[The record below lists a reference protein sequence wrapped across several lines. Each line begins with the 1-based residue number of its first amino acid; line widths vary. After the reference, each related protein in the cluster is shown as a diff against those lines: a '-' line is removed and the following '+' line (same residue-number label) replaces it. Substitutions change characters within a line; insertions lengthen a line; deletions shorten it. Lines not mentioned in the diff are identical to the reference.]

1 VHVGDIQVDK
11 RFIENQRNDKNM
23 RGDQKI
29 NKSKKFE
36 ATVVGPE
43 AEKIA
48 NALCKGKDVYFE
60 IHEKTID
67 GEPAVVFNGEIYPD

>member
-1 VHVGDIQVDK
+1 MI
-11 RFIENQRNDKNM
+11 KNM

-48 NALCKGKDVYFE
+48 NALCKGKDVTLKYMKRLSME
-60 IHEKTID
+60 NQRSYSTGKSTQTK
-67 GEPAVVFNGEIYPD
+67 A